1 MGGSVQVESVV
12 KKFTKFNIRMN
23 TLCKIKDFKNIQNLF
38 YEDPVLSEKSH
49 LQIEQIKH
57 LLTEKK
63 KSASKSVM
71 SSKLPRLLIVN
82 DNYYLLEGYVELLKD
97 YFSVDSAINGFA
109 ALEMV

>member
-1 MGGSVQVESVV
+1 
-12 KKFTKFNIRMN
+12 
-23 TLCKIKDFKNIQNLF
+23 
-38 YEDPVLSEKSH
+38 
-49 LQIEQIKH
+49 
-57 LLTEKK
+57 
-63 KSASKSVM
+63 M